1 MPKHSYDYTNGGLN
15 MSSTAKLSA
24 RERIE
29 TLLDNN
35 SFVEIG
41 ALVTKRSTDF
51 NMQQADAPGDGVIT
65 GYGVVDD
72 RLVYVYSQDAAVLG
86 GTLGEMHAKKIANL
100 YRLAMKTGAPVVGLV
115 DCAGMRLQEAS
126 DALAGFGRLYK
137 AQTMAS
143 GLVPQI
149 TAVFGNCGGGLAVLA
164 AMSDFTVM
172 EKNDAKLF
180 VNAPNTIAGNNEG
193 KCDTA
198 SAAFMAESGMVD
210 AVGESEENVLAK
222 VRELIAVL
230 PSNNE
235 DDALEECS
243 DDLNRAMNGF
253 AAECADPAVALRD
266 LSDNGLFVE
275 IKAAYAP
282 EMVTGFVRLNGATIG
297 VVANRTAKLNAEG
310 KKESSFDAVL
320 TTKGCYKAESF
331 VKFCDAFGIPVLT
344 FTNVTGYANSA
355 SETKGIAIA
364 AAKLSYAFANATV
377 PKVNVVVGKAYGSAY
392 ITMNSK
398 SLGADLEFAVEGS
411 EIGTMDAALAAQ
423 IVYADELAAAS
434 DKDAALKAKA
444 AEYQAAYNSCENAA
458 KRGYVDA
465 IIDADAMRA
474 QIVYAFEM
482 LCTKKELRPS
492 KKHGTV

>member
-1 MPKHSYDYTNGGLN
+1 

-86 GTLGEMHAKKIANL
+86 GTLGEMHAKKITNL

-344 FTNVTGYANSA
+344 FTNVTGYANGA

-398 SLGADLEFAVEGS
+398 SLRADLEFAVEGS

>member
-1 MPKHSYDYTNGGLN
+1 

-86 GTLGEMHAKKIANL
+86 GTLGEMHAKKIVNL

-126 DALAGFGRLYK
+126 DALTGFGRLYK

-143 GLVPQI
+143 GVVPQI

-172 EKNDAKLF
+172 EKKDAKLF
-180 VNAPNTIAGNNEG
+180 VNAPNAIAGNNEG

-198 SAAFMAESGMVD
+198 SADYMAESGMVD
-210 AVGESEENVLAK
+210 AVGESEEDVLAK
-222 VRELIAVL
+222 VRELIMVL

-235 DDALEECS
+235 DDAQDECT
-243 DDLNRAMNGF
+243 DDLNRAMNDF
-253 AAECADPAVALRD
+253 KTESADPALALRD
-266 LSDNGLFVE
+266 LSDNGAFTE

-282 EMVTGFVRLNGATIG
+282 EMVIGFVRLNGATVG
-297 VVANRTAKLNAEG
+297 VVANRTAKFGEDG
-310 KKESSFDAVL
+310 KKAASFDATL

-331 VKFCDAFGIPVLT
+331 VKFCDAFGIPVVT
-344 FTNVTGYANSA
+344 FTNVTGYANGA
-355 SETKGIAIA
+355 GETKGIAIA
-364 AAKLSYAFANATV
+364 AGKLAYAFANATV
-377 PKVNVVVGKAYGSAY
+377 PKVNVIVGKAYGSAY

-411 EIGTMDAALAAQ
+411 EIGTMDAELAAQ
-423 IVYADELAAAS
+423 IVYADEIAAES
-434 DKDAALKAKA
+434 DKGAALKAKA
-444 AEYQAAYNSCENAA
+444 AEYKKTYNSCENAA

-465 IIDADAMRA
+465 IINADDMRV
-474 QIVYAFEM
+474 QVVYALEM
-482 LCTKKELRPS
+482 LCTKKELRPA